1 MSHGSI
7 LRENAV
13 PANTVR
19 VPHPE
24 PGTATIVRHYGED
37 RAIVLHP
44 DDYARLVE
52 DSQLMRS
59 LGRLDPLPPPT
70 PLERKVH
77 ALETTPGAEGPILE
91 DYDALTEWLAL
102 GEEV

>member
-1 MSHGSI
+1 MSYEQV
-7 LRENAV
+7 LRESAV

-19 VPHPE
+19 VPDPE
-24 PGTATIVRHYGED
+24 PGTATVVRRYRED
-37 RAIVLHP
+37 RAVVLHP
-44 DDYARLVE
+44 NDYARLVE
-52 DSQLMRS
+52 DSRLLSS

-91 DYDALTEWLAL
+91 DYDALTTWLAL
-102 GEEV
+102 GEED